1 MQHYQ
6 CLCAGELS
14 GPGAELLIRFH
25 TSPEE
30 KKRYTILTH
39 GQTDMIVALLG
50 MLQVKNSYTSC
61 ANIVQ
66 VLMTT
71 QGLSQLAMMM
81 LVMAR
86 MLGLF
91 VGSLQTETTSYRYKP
106 FILKEENLNSQSLHG
121 DTLKIL

>member
-1 MQHYQ
+1 MQHHK

-25 TSPEE
+25 TSPEV

-50 MLQVKNSYTSC
+50 IFRVKNSYRSC
-61 ANIVQ
+61 ANIIQ
-66 VLMTT
+66 VPMTT

-91 VGSLQTETTSYRYKP
+91 VGSLQTVTTFYRYRP
-106 FILKEENLNSQSLHG
+106 FILKEENLNSPLPLG
-121 DTLKIL
+121 NT

>member
-1 MQHYQ
+1 MQHHK

-25 TSPEE
+25 TSPEVR
-30 KKRYTILTH
+30 KRYTILTH

-50 MLQVKNSYTSC
+50 MIQVKNSHKSC
-61 ANIVQ
+61 ANIMQ
-66 VLMTT
+66 VPMTT
-71 QGLSQLAMMM
+71 QGLSQLVMMM

-91 VGSLQTETTSYRYKP
+91 VGSLQTEITSYRYRP
-106 FILKEENLNSQSLHG
+106 FILKEENLNSPLPLG
-121 DTLKIL
+121 NT